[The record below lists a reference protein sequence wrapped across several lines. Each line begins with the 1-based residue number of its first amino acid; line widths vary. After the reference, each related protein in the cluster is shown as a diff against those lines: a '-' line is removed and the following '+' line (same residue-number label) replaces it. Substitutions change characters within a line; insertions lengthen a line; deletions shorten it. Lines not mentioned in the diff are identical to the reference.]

1 MGIVVPIKCYCY
13 CLCLIV
19 ITSFIVGKMTCIW
32 MAFVYKKIHE
42 LSGRIGVKME
52 QKSNFFENFIIKNV
66 KILIFHTFFEQKRF
80 FFQNNWRK
88 KLIFH

>member
-66 KILIFHTFFEQKRF
+66 KIFIFIHFLNRKGSFFKIIGVR
-80 FFQNNWRK
+80 N
-88 KLIFH
+88 